1 MLPEALVI
9 EDDVAQRAIFTNALE
24 KAGYRVTSFSEGK
37 AALAYLI
44 QQPPPHLI
52 ILDLHLPG
60 VEGPEIARAIRANGR
75 LDRTYLILATADDR
89 LAETLYEI
97 TDWIL
102 LKPISY
108 TQLRDLAMRLKDSV
122 RR

>member
-1 MLPEALVI
+1 MLLEAVVI
-9 EDDVAQRAIFTNALE
+9 EDDAAQRAIFTNALE
-24 KAGYRVTSFSEGK
+24 RAGYRVISFSEGK
-37 AALAYLI
+37 TALAHLI

-52 ILDLHLPG
+52 VLDLHLPG
-60 VEGPEIARAIRANGR
+60 AGGQEIARTIRADAR

-97 TDWIL
+97 TDWVL